1 MIGGNPRNFD
11 VLNEDLVLDSPGDG
25 ISSEVVESAL
35 NGKVGDGHD
44 LDALSIDGG
53 DRQRLELDERGNDG
67 TGEGWELGGK
77 ASEGVIVG

>member
-1 MIGGNPRNFD
+1 M
-11 VLNEDLVLDSPGDG
+11 
-25 ISSEVVESAL
+25 
-35 NGKVGDGHD
+35 GDGHD